1 MKMTAEISMYP
12 FHEDYK
18 PPIKDFIARLEGAD
32 GLKVRAGATSTM
44 VQGDYA
50 RVMEVLGDMMQWSH
64 ERHGRGVFVVKF
76 LPGYE
81 PE

>member
-18 PPIKDFIARLEGAD
+18 PPIKEFIARLQGFD
-32 GLKVRAGATSTM
+32 GLMVRPGATSTM
-44 VQGDYA
+44 VLGDYD
-50 RVMEVLGDMMQWSH
+50 RVLEALGDMMQWSH
-64 ERHGRGVFVVKF
+64 ERHGRGVFVVKY

-81 PE
+81 PD